1 VVVYYPGISAS
12 YLRDGRRGQR
22 LAGAAELTSPR
33 PSARVEPC
41 PDVIECCYWAVLVRV
56 ARCGPGR
63 FGRYP
68 TNRDLKCPR
77 SACASLL
84 EETYAG
90 SVPIVIQTDLKQ
102 FILRRTS
109 DGNESEDAVANGGNG
124 NEGQPDPSVDE
135 DTNAG
140 PDFDNLSV
148 SLGAAALDIED
159 VLDDGSVVVECDVG
173 LLGTATFVD
182 FPPGLVLRIHS
193 PDGFG
198 TFLFHE
204 AEIFRNDSGV
214 LIGEFTCHHPN
225 KYWDGTWGL
234 AKLLGAVR
242 DQVAHHLGVSVVEI
256 ELEDDWKRLSLRIPL
271 AEESA
276 SSSLQARCA
285 TLQKLIREAEIAL
298 GGIQWKSDYAT
309 NERAFCEEILA
320 PLLRRMGFL
329 SVRYTQGPREFGR
342 DFTFSELTPFGFLR
356 HYGLQAKAGDVSG
369 NVNSSVDE
377 LVGQADD
384 SFKIPYID
392 VGSTEPRFISTFVI
406 AISGRFTAYSAR
418 PGHLFRWDL
427 GSRSGPPGRIGAERR
442 PEWPGSGTTSARR
455 SVWGWVDQRVA
466 GLVAWVPFLS
476 RIEGPW
482 RARTWALW
490 TRRSQMASARVGS
503 LRSSCQRLVGICEL
517 MTVEE

>member
-329 SVRYTQGPREFGR
+329 SVRYTQGPREFG
-342 DFTFSELTPFGFLR
+342 
-356 HYGLQAKAGDVSG
+356 
-369 NVNSSVDE
+369 
-377 LVGQADD
+377 
-384 SFKIPYID
+384 
-392 VGSTEPRFISTFVI
+392 
-406 AISGRFTAYSAR
+406 AYSAR